1 MKNTKQPNARR
12 QNGISS
18 GALNQMKK
26 VMTVSVVLFGV
37 AAMSSGAHAAEQQAT
52 AERPN
57 VVFLLSDD
65 QGWDDYGF
73 MGHEHIQTPNL
84 DKLAE
89 AGLLYERGYV
99 TDPARYYRILAVPS
113 E

>member
-1 MKNTKQPNARR
+1 MKKHQLITKQPHPRR
-12 QNGISS
+12 QDGLFSGVHKMKNKLSIAGWLAAALFVVVANG
-18 GALNQMKK
+18 AE
-26 VMTVSVVLFGV
+26 V
-37 AAMSSGAHAAEQQAT
+37 A
-52 AERPN
+52 RPN